1 MKHLLLAAAIV
12 AGSAG
17 IAHAQTDN
25 DEINR
30 GIKLFNDLEYQKSI
44 EQLKRAL
51 GKQQNLTKQ
60 ELTETDKYLAFDYL
74 VLGNEAEAE
83 RYVKE
88 LLKLD
93 PWFELDPMSSPRFL
107 DFFAKV
113 KKSMPPPPKR
123 VATLTASGER
133 APVEMTY
140 TTSPSQRAI
149 KDAPLTFAVG
159 IADPERR
166 HARIVLL
173 HRKKGA
179 PAYSTVTARRVDNG
193 RYEIIIPGLLVQQPT
208 VEFYIAA
215 EDEQGNKI
223 GLLGSEQVPLAI
235 DVNEPEGTPVY
246 ATWWFWTGIGA
257 AVAAGVVT
265 AIVLSGGSSNPPG
278 GNTGT
283 VIIHPQPQ

>member
-1 MKHLLLAAAIV
+1 MKQLILAAAIV
-12 AGSAG
+12 FGFAGVAR
-17 IAHAQTDN
+17 AQTDN
-25 DEINR
+25 EDINR

-60 ELTETDKYLAFDYL
+60 ELTEAYKFLAFDYI

-83 RYVKE
+83 RHVKE

-123 VATLTASGER
+123 VATLTATGER
-133 APVEMTY
+133 SPVEMTY
-140 TTSPSQRAI
+140 TTSPSQHAT
-149 KDAPLTFAVG
+149 KDAPLTFVVG

-173 HRKKGA
+173 HRKKGGKE
-179 PAYSTVTARRVDNG
+179 YSTVSARRVDNG
-193 RYEIIIPGLLVQQPT
+193 RYEIILPGLLVQEPT
-208 VEFYIAA
+208 IEFYIAA

-223 GLLGSEQVPLAI
+223 GLLGSPQVPLAI
-235 DVNEPEGTPVY
+235 DVSEPEGTPVY

-265 AIVLSGGSSNPPG
+265 AIVLSNGSSNPPG
-278 GNTGT
+278 SNTGT
-283 VIIHPQPQ
+283 VIIHPQPM

>member
-1 MKHLLLAAAIV
+1 MKYIIIATLLL
-12 AGSAG
+12 GSAG
-17 IAHAQTDN
+17 LARAQTDN
-25 DEINR
+25 DEINK
-30 GIKLFNDLEYQKSI
+30 GIKLFNDLDYQKSI
-44 EQLKRAL
+44 EALKSAL

-60 ELTETDKYLAFDYL
+60 ELTEAHKYLAFDYL
-74 VLGNEAEAE
+74 VLGNEGEAE
-83 RYVKE
+83 RMVKE

-113 KKSMPPPPKR
+113 KKSMPPPPKK
-123 VATLTASGER
+123 VATLTATGER
-133 APVEMTY
+133 SPVEMTY
-140 TTSPSQRAI
+140 TTSPSQHAM

-179 PAYSTVTARRVDNG
+179 PEYSTVSARRVDNG
-193 RYEIIIPGLLVQQPT
+193 RYEIILPGILVQQPSI
-208 VEFYIAA
+208 EFYIAA

-223 GLLGSEQVPLAI
+223 GLLGSPQVPLQI
-235 DVNEPEGTPVY
+235 DVSEGEAKPIY
-246 ATWWFWTGIGA
+246 ATWWFWTGVGA
-257 AVAAGVVT
+257 AAVLGVVLF
-265 AIVLSGGSSNPPG
+265 ALSSGGNAPPG

-283 VIIHPQPQ
+283 VVIHPQPM